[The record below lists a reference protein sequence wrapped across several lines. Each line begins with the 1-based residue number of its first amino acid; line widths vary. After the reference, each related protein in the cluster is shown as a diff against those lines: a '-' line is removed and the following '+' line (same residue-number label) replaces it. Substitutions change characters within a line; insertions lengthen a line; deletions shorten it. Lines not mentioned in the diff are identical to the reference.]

1 MTTNYHKR
9 KNAKKSVVL
18 NSSLAEQRPQFEKC
32 QFCRQTTFTIQ
43 DWKMIFEMEANP
55 PEPTERMK
63 KALQTFNKIIGEQ
76 NSIGSSCLQ

>member
-1 MTTNYHKR
+1 
-9 KNAKKSVVL
+9 
-18 NSSLAEQRPQFEKC
+18 
-32 QFCRQTTFTIQ
+32 
-43 DWKMIFEMEANP
+43 MIFEMEANP